1 MVQRALA
8 GKLETNEEQALQKLD
23 QKRKQKSRHLV
34 IELPELNTVLVEAFG
49 ELNHTTHV
57 AKEIARCSTN
67 KNGKW
72 SCGGHEV
79 YSFLDRFNSYNQDS
93 DALGGPR
100 KNGFR
105 HRMGWCLSRL

>member
-79 YSFLDRFNSYNQDS
+79 YSFLDGFSNYNQIRIHRKIKRKWLLS
-93 DALGGPR
+93 PNGG
-100 KNGFR
+100 
-105 HRMGWCLSRL
+105 CLLHW